1 MRFRLMP
8 SVGRL
13 NKLVPKHE
21 RSYAGTTSTIM
32 LMTMVAAICGV
43 IGLHAWIPAVTAL
56 VGGFESL
63 ASFSQTAARLEGCNG
78 ALTRLKTLRIW
89 WQSLSR
95 TQQKMPQNKE
105 TLIKASEE
113 AIEAEVGS
121 WTQGM
126 LRKKTKVDAAEEE
139 D

>member
-1 MRFRLMP
+1 
-8 SVGRL
+8 
-13 NKLVPKHE
+13 
-21 RSYAGTTSTIM
+21 
-32 LMTMVAAICGV
+32 MTATVACI
-43 IGLHAWIPAVTAL
+43 
-56 VGGFESL
+56 ESL
-63 ASFSQTAARLEGCNG
+63 SSFDQTSARLEGANG

-105 TLIKASEE
+105 TLIVASEE
-113 AIEAEVGS
+113 AIEAEVGA

-139 D
+139 EEEHVGAGKSK